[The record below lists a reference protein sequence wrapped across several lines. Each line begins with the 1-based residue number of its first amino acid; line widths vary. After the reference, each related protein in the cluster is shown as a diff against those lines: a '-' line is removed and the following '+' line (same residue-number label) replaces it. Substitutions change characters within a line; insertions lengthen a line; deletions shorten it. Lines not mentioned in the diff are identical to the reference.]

1 MSRARSPSS
10 IVSTHPSPPSYPSS
24 FLPPSSF
31 LLPTFCPSDSPSLPS
46 SSIFPPL
53 RPSSSFFALLPPSP
67 SVLPHS
73 HHQYHAPPGWMASCI
88 SGRTGGWMGGWTG
101 GWIVRDFFFEVGEKK
116 WALNYAFL
124 RYKITPK
131 SWTIHALFTHYSPTC
146 SPSHSPS
153 SSPSKSPSCSS
164 QYSFPEPATSEIA
177 SFNHEIVNGMMYIW
191 TIDGSGY
198 LLRCL
203 KGIW

>member
-73 HHQYHAPPGWMASCI
+73 HHQYHTPPGWMANCI

-101 GWIVRDFFFEVGEKK
+101 GWIVGDFFFEVGEKN

-124 RYKITPK
+124 RYKITPTSSK
-131 SWTIHALFTHYSPTC
+131 IFTHFSRTIHPPVHPAIHPAVH
-146 SPSHSPS
+146 PANHPAVHPNIHSRNQP
-153 SSPSKSPSCSS
+153 PP
-164 QYSFPEPATSEIA
+164 
-177 SFNHEIVNGMMYIW
+177 
-191 TIDGSGY
+191 
-198 LLRCL
+198 R
-203 KGIW
+203 